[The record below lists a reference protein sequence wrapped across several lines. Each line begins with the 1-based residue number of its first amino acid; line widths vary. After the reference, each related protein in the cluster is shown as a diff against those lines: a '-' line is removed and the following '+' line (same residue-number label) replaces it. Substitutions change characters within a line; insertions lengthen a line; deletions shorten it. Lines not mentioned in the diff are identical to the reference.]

1 MAEFWRGL
9 SGREQ
14 LLIIIGGG
22 LAALF
27 VALQFVLSPAL
38 SWRADQRREMAGAR
52 SLYELVAE
60 AAPLGESAS
69 AGAASTA
76 GPARTIVSQTANGAG
91 VSIVFIN
98 ARGDRAV
105 DVNIAS
111 VSPDALFQW
120 LALLRSEYNIVVD
133 TADIARETGNPQT
146 IRAQISMS
154 QRGGA

>member
-1 MAEFWRGL
+1 MVEFWRNL

-14 LLIIIGGG
+14 VLIVVGGA
-22 LAALF
+22 LAVLF
-27 VALQFVLSPAL
+27 VGLQLILSPAL
-38 SWRADQRREMAGAR
+38 SWREDQRRDMASAR
-52 SLYELVAE
+52 GLYELVAE
-60 AAPLGESAS
+60 AAPLGAAASAS
-69 AGAASTA
+69 SSTGA
-76 GPARTIVSQTANGAG
+76 GPARNIVSQTANGAG

-111 VSPDALFQW
+111 ASPDALFQW
-120 LALLRSEYNIVVD
+120 LALLRSDYNIVVD

-154 QRGGA
+154 QRGGS

>member
-1 MAEFWRGL
+1 MTAFWQNL
-9 SGREQ
+9 SDREQ
-14 LLIIIGGG
+14 ALILVGGA

-27 VALQFVLSPAL
+27 VLLQLILSPTL
-38 SWRADQRREMAGAR
+38 SWRAEQKRDMASAR
-52 SLYELVAE
+52 GLYELVAE
-60 AAPLGESAS
+60 AAPLGVAASAS
-69 AGAASTA
+69 VNSDA
-76 GPARTIVSQTANGAG
+76 GPARNIVSQTANASG

-120 LALLRSEYNIVVD
+120 LALLQSQYNIVVD
-133 TADIARETGNPQT
+133 TADIARETGDPQSV
-146 IRAQISMS
+146 RAQISIS

>member
-1 MAEFWRGL
+1 MRAFWQGL

-14 LLIIIGGG
+14 TLILVGGALAG
-22 LAALF
+22 LF
-27 VALQFVLSPAL
+27 IALQLILSPML
-38 SWRADQRREMAGAR
+38 SWRADQRREMESAR
-52 SLYELVAE
+52 GLYELVAE
-60 AAPLGESAS
+60 AAPLGEVSAR
-69 AGAASTA
+69 ADANA
-76 GPARTIVSQTANGAG
+76 GPARTIVSQTADSAG

-120 LALLRSEYNIVVD
+120 LALLRTDYNIVVD
-133 TADIARETGNPQT
+133 TADIARDTGNPQT
-146 IRAQISMS
+146 LRAQITMS